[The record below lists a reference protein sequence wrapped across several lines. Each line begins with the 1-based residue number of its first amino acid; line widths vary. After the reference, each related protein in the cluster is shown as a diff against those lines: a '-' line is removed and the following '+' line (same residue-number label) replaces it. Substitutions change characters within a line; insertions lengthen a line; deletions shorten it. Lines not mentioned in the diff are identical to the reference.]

1 MAAAE
6 DHAQARPLEMTAD
19 VEASATTARKEQE
32 AEAPAPAEESALDV
46 LVVTGAS
53 AAFFPVVAA
62 EHEES
67 AKIGAEIDIVQHQ
80 ISVLSPQGAGAN
92 PFAAEPSPF
101 ATTWVD
107 HSAEAADRL
116 ATSGRHSAPTTD
128 AEGGK
133 HQAPALK
140 TL

>member
-1 MAAAE
+1 M
-6 DHAQARPLEMTAD
+6 L
-19 VEASATTARKEQE
+19 
-32 AEAPAPAEESALDV
+32 
-46 LVVTGAS
+46 
-53 AAFFPVVAA
+53 
-62 EHEES
+62 
-67 AKIGAEIDIVQHQ
+67 
-80 ISVLSPQGAGAN
+80 GAGAN
-92 PFAAEPSPF
+92 PFAAEAPF

-116 ATSGRHSAPTTD
+116 ATSGRHSAPTTE

>member
-1 MAAAE
+1 M
-6 DHAQARPLEMTAD
+6 
-19 VEASATTARKEQE
+19 
-32 AEAPAPAEESALDV
+32 
-46 LVVTGAS
+46 
-53 AAFFPVVAA
+53 VAA

-67 AKIGAEIDIVQHQ
+67 AKIGAQIDIVQHQ

-92 PFAAEPSPF
+92 PFAAEAPF

-116 ATSGRHSAPTTD
+116 ATSGGRHSAPTTD

-133 HQAPALK
+133 HQAPALQ

>member
-1 MAAAE
+1 
-6 DHAQARPLEMTAD
+6 MTAD

-67 AKIGAEIDIVQHQ
+67 AKIGAEIHQIQHQ

-92 PFAAEPSPF
+92 PFAAEAPF

-116 ATSGRHSAPTTD
+116 TRAHT
-128 AEGGK
+128 K
-133 HQAPALK
+133 
-140 TL
+140 